1 MPSIDIDEDTSVET
15 TTMTET
21 PTLDLNAKVE
31 IINFINTFDVKGNCY
46 LYHEGEE
53 KLVSTLLRPDDR
65 KRISLMKELEEART
79 IRQLHKTRLFKD
91 HPFLKNKSGL
101 FCYRIL
107 QFQKA
112 ICKRVTIPRERLI
125 EQKSSTPF
133 GKASSNC
140 IMMLRKHRFW
150 FAHF

>member
-15 TTMTET
+15 TTMKET

-79 IRQLHKTRLFKD
+79 IRLAYSKIT
-91 HPFLKNKSGL
+91 
-101 FCYRIL
+101 
-107 QFQKA
+107 
-112 ICKRVTIPRERLI
+112 
-125 EQKSSTPF
+125 
-133 GKASSNC
+133 
-140 IMMLRKHRFW
+140 
-150 FAHF
+150 HF